1 MNTYFKLSL
10 AAFVALSAFSAN
22 AMTFGKPKYLRTM
35 EANALS
41 ASSLTNFPECD
52 FEYDTLGGEFVQ
64 RVAFYVTKDVL
75 NYATKEDVSSWVDE
89 QIGFANISLRN
100 NCVKLK
106 KEVALVRFVNELID
120 QEFYGKTYNAEDLNV
135 VDYQS
140 MISGMNSTQGGVLQ
154 ATSQQMKSD
163 WKEFGFDRVV
173 NVIPHYRKY
182 GNGVVCGVGGNF
194 FTRPNA
200 EVFTYMDAPNNSW
213 GSETLSS
220 QFFATVAWPNN
231 PMCESKSIVAHE
243 LGHTDGLFHERGQQP
258 TVNYDDTLGY
268 AASCGGHNS
277 IMYSGIDT
285 PSALGFFSSPNL
297 TINGEACGDPSTVKG
312 VDSVETLHF
321 NLGLSS
327 LHSNPRDVPHQGV
340 VDAGDSGQVGD
351 TSTWNFITNT
361 RHSNNVAVGSVEI
374 TDSPTAL
381 SESDE
386 VLAIEVTR
394 TDSSADAS
402 VVVKLEGEGAYA
414 GADFE
419 AEKVVSFVGGQNT
432 ETVEFSIYESNIPRA
447 GGTVTVSLAYPSIV
461 ELGEESTVSLSYTP
475 NKQGDVGRAKLA
487 AAEIYC
493 DADCTDGTI
502 EVERTGGTEG
512 ELPFDL
518 VIREDGD
525 LVTRLSYSF
534 LDGESALSLPYSS
547 DAITSLTTI
556 DIEAAHPVLVEY
568 GRLFFSYE
576 YETTPDPE
584 TETTPETDNT
594 ETVIV
599 DEGQSASGGGG
610 SGGSMSLGLLALLG
624 LTVLR
629 RQTR

>member
-1 MNTYFKLSL
+1 MKKFIKLC
-10 AAFVALSAFSAN
+10 FALSVIFTASQSH
-22 AMTFGKPKYLRTM
+22 AMTYGKPKYLRIM
-35 EANALS
+35 EAKTLVRTYS
-41 ASSLTNFPECD
+41 ADFQVCD
-52 FEYDTLGGEFVQ
+52 FEYSELGDEFVQ
-64 RVAFYVTKDVL
+64 RVAFYVTSDVL
-75 NYATKEDVSSWVDE
+75 NYATKEEVTAWAEE
-89 QIGFANISLRN
+89 QLSFANRSLQN

-106 KEVALVRFVNELID
+106 KEIALVRFVEPLKEQTFQYYI
-120 QEFYGKTYNAEDLNV
+120 YNQDELNV
-135 VDYQS
+135 VQYHNMIVSQTTS
-140 MISGMNSTQGGVLQ
+140 YGGELTNTVQQMIS
-154 ATSQQMKSD
+154 D
-163 WKEFGFDRVV
+163 WREFGFDRIV
-173 NVIPHYRKY
+173 NVTPYYRKY
-182 GNGVVCGVGGNF
+182 GNGVVCGVAGNF
-194 FTRPNA
+194 FSRPNI
-200 EVFTYMDAPNNSW
+200 EEQHYQNAPPTSW
-213 GSETLSS
+213 GAEKLDTY
-220 QFFATVAWPNN
+220 FFATVAWPNN

-340 VDAGDSGQVGD
+340 VDAGNSDQVGD
-351 TSTWNFITNT
+351 TSTWNFITNA

-447 GGTVTVSLAYPSIV
+447 GGTVTVSLAYPSKV
-461 ELGEESTVSLSYTP
+461 ELGEESTISLSYTP